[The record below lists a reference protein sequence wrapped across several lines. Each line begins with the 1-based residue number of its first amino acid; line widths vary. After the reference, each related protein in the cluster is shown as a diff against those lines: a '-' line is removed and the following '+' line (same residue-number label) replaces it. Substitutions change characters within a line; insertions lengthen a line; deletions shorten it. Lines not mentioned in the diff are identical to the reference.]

1 MIVVRSAA
9 RIDWLVFSA
18 RPGDGDIEVR
28 DVAGDLLF
36 FRSLFRSRSPIFK
49 IHDRQTAELTDIGFP
64 EKV

>member
-1 MIVVRSAA
+1 LDTTVVRSAA

-18 RPGDGDIEVR
+18 RPGDIEVR

-36 FRSLFRSRSPIFK
+36 FRSLFRSRSPVFK
-49 IHDRQTAELTDIGFP
+49 IHDRQTAELTDIGFS